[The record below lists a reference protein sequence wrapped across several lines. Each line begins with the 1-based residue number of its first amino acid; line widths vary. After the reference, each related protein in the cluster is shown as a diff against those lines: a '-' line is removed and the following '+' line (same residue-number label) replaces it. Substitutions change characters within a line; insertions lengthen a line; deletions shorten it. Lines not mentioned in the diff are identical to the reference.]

1 MDTELLKTFLE
12 VSRTRHFGRAAESLY
27 LTQSAVSFR
36 IRQLENQL
44 GVNLFTRHR
53 NNIRLTAAGEKLL
66 PYAETL
72 MSTWQAARKEVAHT
86 SRHNEF
92 SIGASASLWECML
105 NQWLGRLYQN
115 QDAHTGLQF
124 EARIAQRQ
132 SLVKQL
138 HERQLD
144 LLITTEAPKMDEFR
158 GLMLNRT
165 KTHVRREK
173 PSKKSTNGRWCP
185 FCANLR
191 LKRHRFEG
199 VFQCPLYF
207 DLSDKKLLTCETV
220 RLSVKPQFS
229 SQLLGYFTLALY
241 TSAPSKLKGDLNY
254 LRLEWGPDFQQHE
267 AGLIGAD
274 EVPILTTSSAELAQQ
289 QIAMLNGCTWLP
301 VSWARKKGGLH
312 TVVDS
317 TTLSRPLY
325 AIWLQNSDK
334 NALIRDLLKINVLDE
349 VY

>member
-115 QDAHTGLQF
+115 QDVHTGLQF

-144 LLITTEAPKMDEFR
+144 LLITTEAPKMDEF
-158 GLMLNRT
+158 
-165 KTHVRREK
+165 
-173 PSKKSTNGRWCP
+173 C
-185 FCANLR
+185 
-191 LKRHRFEG
+191 
-199 VFQCPLYF
+199 
-207 DLSDKKLLTCETV
+207 
-220 RLSVKPQFS
+220 

-254 LRLEWGPDFQQHE
+254 LRLEWGPDF
-267 AGLIGAD
+267 
-274 EVPILTTSSAELAQQ
+274 
-289 QIAMLNGCTWLP
+289 
-301 VSWARKKGGLH
+301 
-312 TVVDS
+312 
-317 TTLSRPLY
+317 
-325 AIWLQNSDK
+325 NSM
-334 NALIRDLLKINVLDE
+334 RQV
-349 VY
+349 

>member
-1 MDTELLKTFLE
+1 MESTVDTELLKTFLE
-12 VSRTRHFGRAAESLY
+12 VSRTRHFGRAAEALY

-53 NNIRLTAAGEKLL
+53 NNIRLTTAGEKLL

-72 MSTWQAARKEVAHT
+72 MNTWQAARKEVAHT

-105 NQWLGRLYQN
+105 NAWLGRLYQL
-115 QDAHTGLQF
+115 QEPQSGLQF

-144 LLITTEAPKMDEFR
+144 LLITTEAPKMDEF
-158 GLMLNRT
+158 
-165 KTHVRREK
+165 
-173 PSKKSTNGRWCP
+173 
-185 FCANLR
+185 
-191 LKRHRFEG
+191 
-199 VFQCPLYF
+199 
-207 DLSDKKLLTCETV
+207 
-220 RLSVKPQFS
+220 S
-229 SQLLGYFTLALY
+229 SQLLGHFTLALY
-241 TSAPSKLKGDLNY
+241 CSSPARKKSELNY

-267 AGLIGAD
+267 TGLIAAD
-274 EVPILTTSSAELAQQ
+274 EVPVLTTSSAELARQQ
-289 QIAMLNGCTWLP
+289 LSSLNGCSWLP
-301 VSWARKKGGLH
+301 VNWANEKGGLH
-312 TVVDS
+312 TVADS
-317 TTLSRPLY
+317 ATLSRPLY

-334 NALIRDLLKINVLDE
+334 YSLICDLLKTDVLDE
-349 VY
+349 Q

>member
-1 MDTELLKTFLE
+1 MTTKNFAEKAVDTELLKTFLE
-12 VSRTRHFGRAAESLY
+12 VSRTRHFGRAAEALY

-72 MSTWQAARKEVAHT
+72 MSTWQAARKEVAST

-105 NQWLGRLYQN
+105 NEWLGRLYEAD
-115 QDAHTGLQF
+115 DALQF

-144 LLITTEAPKMDEFR
+144 LLITTETPKMDE
-158 GLMLNRT
+158 
-165 KTHVRREK
+165 
-173 PSKKSTNGRWCP
+173 
-185 FCANLR
+185 
-191 LKRHRFEG
+191 
-199 VFQCPLYF
+199 
-207 DLSDKKLLTCETV
+207 
-220 RLSVKPQFS
+220 FS
-229 SQLLGYFTLALY
+229 SQLLGHFTLELFCASPA
-241 TSAPSKLKGDLNY
+241 TIKADLNY
-254 LRLEWGPDFQQHE
+254 LRLEWGADFQQHE
-267 AGLIGAD
+267 TGLIASD
-274 EVPILTTSSAELAQQ
+274 DIPLLTTSSASLAYRQ
-289 QIAMLNGCTWLP
+289 LLPLKGCTWLP
-301 VSWARKKGGLH
+301 TSWAQEQNGLYP
-312 TVVDS
+312 VADGS
-317 TTLSRPLY
+317 SISRPLY

-334 NALIRDLLKINVLDE
+334 QAQIRDILKNNVF
-349 VY
+349 

>member
-12 VSRTRHFGRAAESLY
+12 VSRTRHFGRAAEALY

-72 MSTWQAARKEVAHT
+72 MNTWQAARKEVAHT

-105 NQWLGRLYQN
+105 NDWLGRLYQRQEPQN
-115 QDAHTGLQF
+115 GLQF

-132 SLVKQL
+132 SLVKQI

-144 LLITTEAPKMDEFR
+144 LLITTEAPKMDEF
-158 GLMLNRT
+158 
-165 KTHVRREK
+165 
-173 PSKKSTNGRWCP
+173 
-185 FCANLR
+185 
-191 LKRHRFEG
+191 
-199 VFQCPLYF
+199 
-207 DLSDKKLLTCETV
+207 
-220 RLSVKPQFS
+220 S
-229 SQLLGYFTLALY
+229 SELLGHFTLALY
-241 TSAPSKLKGDLNY
+241 CSSPARMKSELNY

-267 AGLIGAD
+267 AGLIAAD
-274 EVPILTTSSAELAQQ
+274 EVPVLTTSSAELARQQ
-289 QIAMLNGCTWLP
+289 LNALNGCSWLP
-301 VSWARKKGGLH
+301 VNWANEKGGLH
-312 TVVDS
+312 TVADS
-317 TTLSRPLY
+317 ATLSRPLY

-334 NALIRDLLKINVLDE
+334 YSLICDLLKTDVLDRQ
-349 VY
+349 

>member
-12 VSRTRHFGRAAESLY
+12 VSRTRHFGRAAEALY

-72 MSTWQAARKEVAHT
+72 MNTWQAARKEVANT

-105 NQWLGRLYQN
+105 NNWLGRLYQL
-115 QDAHTGLQF
+115 QEPQSSLQF

-144 LLITTEAPKMDEFR
+144 LLITTEAPKMDEF
-158 GLMLNRT
+158 
-165 KTHVRREK
+165 
-173 PSKKSTNGRWCP
+173 
-185 FCANLR
+185 
-191 LKRHRFEG
+191 
-199 VFQCPLYF
+199 
-207 DLSDKKLLTCETV
+207 
-220 RLSVKPQFS
+220 S

-241 TSAPSKLKGDLNY
+241 CSTPSLTKDELNY

-267 AGLIGAD
+267 TGLIAAD
-274 EVPILTTSSAELAQQ
+274 EVPVLTTSSAELARQQ
-289 QIAMLNGCTWLP
+289 LSVRKGFSWLP
-301 VSWARKKGGLH
+301 INWAKAKSDLH
-312 TVVDS
+312 TVADS
-317 TTLSRPLY
+317 ATLSRPLY
-325 AIWLQNSDK
+325 AVWLQNSDK
-334 NALIRDLLKINVLDE
+334 YPLIRDLLKTNILE
-349 VY
+349 G

>member
-1 MDTELLKTFLE
+1 MESTVDTELLKTFLE
-12 VSRTRHFGRAAESLY
+12 VSRTRHFGRAAEALY

-53 NNIRLTAAGEKLL
+53 NNIRLTTAGEKLL

-72 MSTWQAARKEVAHT
+72 MNTWQAARKEVAHT

-105 NQWLGRLYQN
+105 NAWLGRLYQL
-115 QDAHTGLQF
+115 QEPQSGLQF

-144 LLITTEAPKMDEFR
+144 LLITTEAPKMDEF
-158 GLMLNRT
+158 
-165 KTHVRREK
+165 
-173 PSKKSTNGRWCP
+173 
-185 FCANLR
+185 
-191 LKRHRFEG
+191 
-199 VFQCPLYF
+199 
-207 DLSDKKLLTCETV
+207 
-220 RLSVKPQFS
+220 S
-229 SQLLGYFTLALY
+229 SQLLGHFTLALY
-241 TSAPSKLKGDLNY
+241 CSSPARKKSELNY

-267 AGLIGAD
+267 TGLIAAD
-274 EVPILTTSSAELAQQ
+274 EVPVLTTSSAELARQQ
-289 QIAMLNGCTWLP
+289 LSALNGCSWLP
-301 VSWARKKGGLH
+301 VNWANEKGGLH
-312 TVVDS
+312 TVADS
-317 TTLSRPLY
+317 ATLLRPLY

-334 NALIRDLLKINVLDE
+334 YSLICDLLKTDVLDE
-349 VY
+349 Q

>member
-12 VSRTRHFGRAAESLY
+12 VSQTRHFGRAAEALY

-53 NNIRLTAAGEKLL
+53 NNIRLTTAGEKLL

-72 MSTWQAARKEVAHT
+72 MNTWQAARKEVAHT

-105 NQWLGRLYQN
+105 NAWLGRLYQL
-115 QDAHTGLQF
+115 QEPQSGLQF

-144 LLITTEAPKMDEFR
+144 LLITTEAPKMDEF
-158 GLMLNRT
+158 
-165 KTHVRREK
+165 
-173 PSKKSTNGRWCP
+173 
-185 FCANLR
+185 
-191 LKRHRFEG
+191 
-199 VFQCPLYF
+199 
-207 DLSDKKLLTCETV
+207 
-220 RLSVKPQFS
+220 S
-229 SQLLGYFTLALY
+229 SQLLGHFTLALY
-241 TSAPSKLKGDLNY
+241 CSSPARKKSELNY

-267 AGLIGAD
+267 TGLIAAD
-274 EVPILTTSSAELAQQ
+274 EVPVLTTSSAELARQQ
-289 QIAMLNGCTWLP
+289 LSALNGCSWLP
-301 VSWARKKGGLH
+301 VNWANEKGGLH
-312 TVVDS
+312 TVADS
-317 TTLSRPLY
+317 ATLSRPLY

-334 NALIRDLLKINVLDE
+334 YSLICDLLKTDVLDE
-349 VY
+349 Q

>member
-12 VSRTRHFGRAAESLY
+12 VSRTRHFGRAAEALY

-53 NNIRLTAAGEKLL
+53 NNIRLTTAGEKLL

-72 MSTWQAARKEVAHT
+72 MNTWQAARKEVAHT

-105 NQWLGRLYQN
+105 NAWLGRLYQL
-115 QDAHTGLQF
+115 QEPQSGLQF

-138 HERQLD
+138 HERQLA
-144 LLITTEAPKMDEFR
+144 TEAPKMDEF
-158 GLMLNRT
+158 
-165 KTHVRREK
+165 
-173 PSKKSTNGRWCP
+173 
-185 FCANLR
+185 
-191 LKRHRFEG
+191 
-199 VFQCPLYF
+199 
-207 DLSDKKLLTCETV
+207 
-220 RLSVKPQFS
+220 S
-229 SQLLGYFTLALY
+229 SQLLGHFTLALY
-241 TSAPSKLKGDLNY
+241 CSSPARKKSELNY

-267 AGLIGAD
+267 TGLIAAD
-274 EVPILTTSSAELAQQ
+274 EVPVLTTSSAELARQQ
-289 QIAMLNGCTWLP
+289 LSALNGCSWLP
-301 VSWARKKGGLH
+301 VNWANEKGGLH
-312 TVVDS
+312 TVADS
-317 TTLSRPLY
+317 ATLSRPLY

-334 NALIRDLLKINVLDE
+334 YSLICDLLKTDVLDE
-349 VY
+349 Q

>member
-12 VSRTRHFGRAAESLY
+12 VSRTRHFGRAAEALY

-53 NNIRLTAAGEKLL
+53 NNIRLTTAGEKLL

-72 MSTWQAARKEVAHT
+72 MNTWQAARKEVAHT

-105 NQWLGRLYQN
+105 NAWLGRLYQL
-115 QDAHTGLQF
+115 QEPQSGLQF

-144 LLITTEAPKMDEFR
+144 LLITTEAPKMDEF
-158 GLMLNRT
+158 
-165 KTHVRREK
+165 
-173 PSKKSTNGRWCP
+173 
-185 FCANLR
+185 
-191 LKRHRFEG
+191 
-199 VFQCPLYF
+199 
-207 DLSDKKLLTCETV
+207 
-220 RLSVKPQFS
+220 S
-229 SQLLGYFTLALY
+229 SQLLGHFTLALY
-241 TSAPSKLKGDLNY
+241 CSSPARKRSELNY

-267 AGLIGAD
+267 TGLIAAD
-274 EVPILTTSSAELAQQ
+274 EVPVLTTSSAELARQQ
-289 QIAMLNGCTWLP
+289 LSALNGCSWLP
-301 VSWARKKGGLH
+301 VNWANEKGGLH
-312 TVVDS
+312 TVADS
-317 TTLSRPLY
+317 ATLSRPLY

-334 NALIRDLLKINVLDE
+334 YSLICDLLKTDVLDE
-349 VY
+349 Q

>member
-1 MDTELLKTFLE
+1 MESTVDTELLKTFLE
-12 VSRTRHFGRAAESLY
+12 VSRTRHFGRAAEALY

-72 MSTWQAARKEVAHT
+72 MNTWQAARKEVAHT

-105 NQWLGRLYQN
+105 NDWLGRLYQRQEPQN
-115 QDAHTGLQF
+115 GLQF

-144 LLITTEAPKMDEFR
+144 LLITTEAPKMDEF
-158 GLMLNRT
+158 
-165 KTHVRREK
+165 
-173 PSKKSTNGRWCP
+173 
-185 FCANLR
+185 
-191 LKRHRFEG
+191 
-199 VFQCPLYF
+199 
-207 DLSDKKLLTCETV
+207 
-220 RLSVKPQFS
+220 S
-229 SQLLGYFTLALY
+229 SELLGHFTLALY
-241 TSAPSKLKGDLNY
+241 CSSPARMKSELNY

-267 AGLIGAD
+267 AGLIAAD
-274 EVPILTTSSAELAQQ
+274 EVPVLTTSSAELARQQ
-289 QIAMLNGCTWLP
+289 LNALNGCSWLP
-301 VSWARKKGGLH
+301 VNWANEKGGLH
-312 TVVDS
+312 TVADS
-317 TTLSRPLY
+317 ATLSRPLY
-325 AIWLQNSDK
+325 AIWLQNNDK
-334 NALIRDLLKINVLDE
+334 YSLICDLLKTDVLDRQ
-349 VY
+349 

>member
-1 MDTELLKTFLE
+1 MESTVDTELLKTFLE
-12 VSRTRHFGRAAESLY
+12 VSRTRHFGRAAEALY

-53 NNIRLTAAGEKLL
+53 NNIRLTTAGEKLL

-72 MSTWQAARKEVAHT
+72 MNTWQAARKEVAHT

-105 NQWLGRLYQN
+105 NAWLGRLYQL
-115 QDAHTGLQF
+115 QEPQSGLQF

-144 LLITTEAPKMDEFR
+144 LLITTEAPKMDEF
-158 GLMLNRT
+158 
-165 KTHVRREK
+165 
-173 PSKKSTNGRWCP
+173 
-185 FCANLR
+185 
-191 LKRHRFEG
+191 
-199 VFQCPLYF
+199 
-207 DLSDKKLLTCETV
+207 
-220 RLSVKPQFS
+220 S
-229 SQLLGYFTLALY
+229 SQLLGHFTLALY
-241 TSAPSKLKGDLNY
+241 CSSPARKKSELNY

-267 AGLIGAD
+267 TGLIAAD
-274 EVPILTTSSAELAQQ
+274 EVPVLTTSSAELARQQ
-289 QIAMLNGCTWLP
+289 LSALNGCSWLP
-301 VSWARKKGGLH
+301 VNWANEKGGLH
-312 TVVDS
+312 TVADS
-317 TTLSRPLY
+317 ATLSRTLY

-334 NALIRDLLKINVLDE
+334 YSLICDLLKTDVLDE
-349 VY
+349 Q

>member
-12 VSRTRHFGRAAESLY
+12 VSRTRHFGRAAEALY

-72 MSTWQAARKEVAHT
+72 MNTWQAARKEVANT

-105 NQWLGRLYQN
+105 NDWLKRLYQS
-115 QDAHTGLQF
+115 QEPQSSLQF

-144 LLITTEAPKMDEFR
+144 LLITTETPKMDE
-158 GLMLNRT
+158 
-165 KTHVRREK
+165 
-173 PSKKSTNGRWCP
+173 
-185 FCANLR
+185 
-191 LKRHRFEG
+191 
-199 VFQCPLYF
+199 
-207 DLSDKKLLTCETV
+207 
-220 RLSVKPQFS
+220 FS

-241 TSAPSKLKGDLNY
+241 CSSPSQTKDELNY

-267 AGLIGAD
+267 AGLIAGD
-274 EVPILTTSSAELAQQ
+274 EVPVLTTSSAELARQQ
-289 QIAMLNGCTWLP
+289 LPVIKGFSWLP
-301 VSWARKKGGLH
+301 VNWAKTKSDLH
-312 TVVDS
+312 TVTDS

-325 AIWLQNSDK
+325 AVWLQNSDK
-334 NALIRDLLKINVLDE
+334 NGLICDLLRTNILEN
-349 VY
+349 

>member
-12 VSRTRHFGRAAESLY
+12 VSRTRHFGRAAEALY

-72 MSTWQAARKEVAHT
+72 MNTWQAARKEVSQT
-86 SRHNEF
+86 SQHNEF

-105 NQWLGRLYQN
+105 NSWLGQLYQ
-115 QDAHTGLQF
+115 AHTTMQF

-144 LLITTEAPKMDEFR
+144 LLITTEAPKMDEF
-158 GLMLNRT
+158 
-165 KTHVRREK
+165 
-173 PSKKSTNGRWCP
+173 
-185 FCANLR
+185 
-191 LKRHRFEG
+191 
-199 VFQCPLYF
+199 
-207 DLSDKKLLTCETV
+207 
-220 RLSVKPQFS
+220 S
-229 SQLLGYFTLALY
+229 SLLLGHFTLALY
-241 TSAPSKLKGDLNY
+241 CASPSSLKADLNY

-267 AGLIGAD
+267 TELLAAD
-274 EVPILTTSSAELAQQ
+274 DVPMLTTSSAVLAKQQ
-289 QIAMLNGCTWLP
+289 LSALEGCSWLP
-301 VSWARKKGGLH
+301 VSWARMQEGIH
-312 TVVDS
+312 TVSDS
-317 TTLSRPLY
+317 STLSRPLY

-334 NALIRDLLKINVLDE
+334 QTQIREILKTSIFA
-349 VY
+349 

>member
-144 LLITTEAPKMDEFR
+144 LLITTEAPKMDEF
-158 GLMLNRT
+158 
-165 KTHVRREK
+165 
-173 PSKKSTNGRWCP
+173 
-185 FCANLR
+185 
-191 LKRHRFEG
+191 
-199 VFQCPLYF
+199 
-207 DLSDKKLLTCETV
+207 
-220 RLSVKPQFS
+220 S

-325 AIWLQNSDK
+325 AIWLQIAIK
-334 NALIRDLLKINVLDE
+334 MR
-349 VY
+349 

>member
-12 VSRTRHFGRAAESLY
+12 VSRTRHFGRAAEALY

-53 NNIRLTAAGEKLL
+53 NNIRLTTAGEKLL
-66 PYAETL
+66 PYAEKL
-72 MSTWQAARKEVAHT
+72 MNTWQAARKEVAHT

-105 NQWLGRLYQN
+105 NAWLGRLYQL
-115 QDAHTGLQF
+115 QEPQSGLQF

-144 LLITTEAPKMDEFR
+144 LLITTEAPKMDEF
-158 GLMLNRT
+158 
-165 KTHVRREK
+165 
-173 PSKKSTNGRWCP
+173 
-185 FCANLR
+185 
-191 LKRHRFEG
+191 
-199 VFQCPLYF
+199 
-207 DLSDKKLLTCETV
+207 
-220 RLSVKPQFS
+220 S
-229 SQLLGYFTLALY
+229 SQLLGHFTLALY
-241 TSAPSKLKGDLNY
+241 CSSPARKKSELNY

-267 AGLIGAD
+267 TGLIAAD
-274 EVPILTTSSAELAQQ
+274 EVPVLTTSSAELARQQ
-289 QIAMLNGCTWLP
+289 LSALNGCSWLP
-301 VSWARKKGGLH
+301 VNWANEKGGLH
-312 TVVDS
+312 TVADS
-317 TTLSRPLY
+317 ATLSRPLY

-334 NALIRDLLKINVLDE
+334 YSLICDLLKTDVLDDQ
-349 VY
+349 